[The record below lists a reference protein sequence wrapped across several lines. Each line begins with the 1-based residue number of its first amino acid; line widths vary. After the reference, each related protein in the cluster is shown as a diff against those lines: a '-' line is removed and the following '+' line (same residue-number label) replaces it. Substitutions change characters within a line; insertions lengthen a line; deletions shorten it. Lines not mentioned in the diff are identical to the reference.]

1 MNHSFGSSIDFSEK
15 IRQSV
20 IAVPP
25 LCRKSNL
32 VVCPE
37 ENQRL
42 ITDLRAGGIKTF
54 LYGGN
59 AVFYHIRPS
68 EYAQT
73 VAMLCE
79 FAGSDA
85 WLIPSLGPSFG
96 MMMDQ
101 AVELSKLPID
111 TAMVLPQKDITD
123 SQGIERGIRLAVDK
137 MGKPVV
143 LYLKFDRWLPV
154 EAVERLVDD
163 GVVSWIKYAVVKQNP
178 ADDAYLI
185 ELLER
190 ISSKLFVSG
199 MGEQPAICHM
209 RDFHMGGFTSG
220 CVCVRPDLST
230 QMLHAMQLGEWD
242 RAEGIRRIFE
252 PLEDLRNAIS
262 PIRVLHEAVR
272 GAGVANT
279 GPLLPLLSDLDL
291 DQSQTIGDVA
301 KALRGV
307 A

>member
-1 MNHSFGSSIDFSEK
+1 MNPSLGSSIDFTEK

-37 ENQRL
+37 ENQRV
-42 ITDLRAGGIKTF
+42 ITYLRAGGIKTF

-68 EYAQT
+68 EYAET

-79 FAGSDA
+79 LSGSAA
-85 WLIPSLGPSFG
+85 WMIPSLGPSFG

-101 AVELSKLPID
+101 AQELSRLPID
-111 TAMVLPQKDITD
+111 TAMVLPQNDIKD
-123 SQGIERGIRLAVDK
+123 SGGIERGIQLVVDK

-143 LYLKFDRWLPV
+143 LYLKFDRWLPL
-154 EAVERLVDD
+154 EAVERLVND
-163 GVVSWIKYAVVKQNP
+163 GAVSWIKYAVVKSNP
-178 ADDAYLI
+178 ADDPYLK

-190 ISSKLFVSG
+190 ISPELFVSG
-199 MGEQPAICHM
+199 IGEQPAICHM
-209 RDFHMGGFTSG
+209 REFRMGGFTSG

-230 QMLHAMQLGEWD
+230 QLLHSIQGGDWNG
-242 RAEGIRRIFE
+242 AEELRRVFE

-272 GAGVANT
+272 GAGIADT

-291 DQSQTIGDVA
+291 EQSQKIGLVA
-301 KALRGV
+301 NALRNCV
-307 A
+307 